1 MPLDASDY
9 SDLDGGL
16 VRMMNRLNEEGTAT
30 KDPDADA
37 FLRENAN
44 AVFLGLL
51 FDQRIL
57 AEVAFIGPLKLKQ
70 RLGHL
75 DMKKIAKMD
84 RDKFAEV
91 FSEKPAVHRFTNKM
105 VDLTQ
110 STAQKLADEYEGDA
124 ANIWKEGTNA
134 EVEKR
139 VRAFPGIG
147 PLKARKLR
155 MCLYYFGHRDLSEA

>member
-9 SDLDGGL
+9 SDLEGGL
-16 VRMMNRLNEEGTAT
+16 VRMMNRLKEEGTAT
-30 KDPDADA
+30 KDLEADA

-44 AVFLGLL
+44 AVLLGLL
-51 FDQRIL
+51 YDQRIL

-75 DMKKIAKMD
+75 DMKKIATMD
-84 RDKFAEV
+84 REKFAAI
-91 FSEKPAVHRFTNKM
+91 FTEKPAVHRFSNKM
-105 VDLTQ
+105 VDITLD
-110 STAQKLADEYEGDA
+110 TAKKLAAEYDGDA
-124 ANIWKEGTNA
+124 ANIWKTGTNA

-139 VRAFPGIG
+139 VREFPGFG

>member
-1 MPLDASDY
+1 MAIDASDY
-9 SDLDGGL
+9 SDLEGGL
-16 VRMMNRLNEEGTAT
+16 VRMMNRLKEEGTAT

-37 FLRENAN
+37 YLRESAN

-51 FDQRIL
+51 YDQRIL

-84 RDKFAEV
+84 PEKFAEV
-91 FSEKPAVHRFTNKM
+91 FAEKPAVHRFIGKM
-105 VDLTQ
+105 SDLTQ
-110 STAQKLADEYEGDA
+110 QTAKILVDQYGGDA

-139 VRAFPGIG
+139 VREFPGFG

-155 MCLYYFGHRDLSEA
+155 MCLYYFGHRDLSEK

>member
-1 MPLDASDY
+1 MPIDASDY

-16 VRMMNRLNEEGTAT
+16 VRMMNRLKTEGTAT
-30 KDPDADA
+30 KDPDADQL
-37 FLRENAN
+37 LRDSAN

-51 FDQRIL
+51 YDQRIL

-84 RDKFAEV
+84 RQKFAEV
-91 FSEKPAVHRFTNKM
+91 FTQKPAVHRFSNKM

-110 STAQKLADEYEGDA
+110 ETAKILVDEYGGDA

-139 VRAFPGIG
+139 VRAFPGFG
-147 PLKARKLR
+147 PMKARKLR
-155 MCLYYFGHRDLSEA
+155 MCLYYFDHRDLSEA

>member
-1 MPLDASDY
+1 MAIDASDY
-9 SDLDGGL
+9 SDLEGGL
-16 VRMMNRLNEEGTAT
+16 VRMMNRLKEEGTAT
-30 KDPDADA
+30 KDPEADA

-51 FDQRIL
+51 YDQRIL

-84 RDKFAEV
+84 REKFAAV
-91 FSEKPAVHRFTNKM
+91 FSEKPAVHRFSNKM
-105 VDLTQ
+105 VDTTLIV
-110 STAQKLADEYEGDA
+110 ANKLSDEYDGDA
-124 ANIWKEGTNA
+124 ANIWKTGTNA

-139 VRAFPGIG
+139 VREFPGFG

>member
-1 MPLDASDY
+1 MAIDASDY
-9 SDLDGGL
+9 SDLEGGL
-16 VRMMNRLNEEGTAT
+16 VRMMNRLKEEGTAT
-30 KDPDADA
+30 KDPEADA

-51 FDQRIL
+51 YDQRIL
-57 AEVAFIGPLKLKQ
+57 AEVAFVGPLKLKQ

-84 RDKFAEV
+84 REKFAEI
-91 FSEKPAVHRFTNKM
+91 FTEKPAVHRFSNKM
-105 VDLTQ
+105 VDTTQEIAKKLT
-110 STAQKLADEYEGDA
+110 AEYAGDA

-139 VRAFPGIG
+139 VREFPGFG

>member
-51 FDQRIL
+51 FDQRVL

-75 DMKKIAKMD
+75 DIKKIAKMD

-110 STAQKLADEYEGDA
+110 STAQMLADEYEGDA

-139 VRAFPGIG
+139 VRAFPGFG

>member
-1 MPLDASDY
+1 MPIDASDY
-9 SDLDGGL
+9 ADLDGGL
-16 VRMMNRLNEEGTAT
+16 VRMMNRLKTEGTAT
-30 KDPDADA
+30 KDPDADQL
-37 FLRENAN
+37 LRDSAN

-51 FDQRIL
+51 YDQRML

-84 RDKFAEV
+84 REAFAEV
-91 FSEKPAVHRFTNKM
+91 FTQKPAVHRFSNKM
-105 VDLTQ
+105 VDLTLEI
-110 STAQKLADEYEGDA
+110 ANILVDEYDGDA

-139 VRAFPGIG
+139 VRAFPGFG

-155 MCLYYFGHRDLSEA
+155 MCLYYSGHRDLSEA

>member
-1 MPLDASDY
+1 MAIDASDY
-9 SDLDGGL
+9 SDLEGGL
-16 VRMMNRLNEEGTAT
+16 VRMMNRLKTEGTAT
-30 KDPDADA
+30 KDPEADA

-51 FDQRIL
+51 YDQRIL

-84 RDKFAEV
+84 REKFAEI
-91 FSEKPAVHRFTNKM
+91 FTEKPAVHRFSNKM
-105 VDLTQ
+105 VDTTQ
-110 STAQKLADEYEGDA
+110 EIAKKLVTEYNGDA

-134 EVEKR
+134 DVEKR
-139 VRAFPGIG
+139 VREFPGFG

>member
-1 MPLDASDY
+1 MPIDASDY

-16 VRMMNRLNEEGTAT
+16 VRMMNRLKEEGTAT
-30 KDPDADA
+30 KDPEADR
-37 FLRENAN
+37 FLRDNAN
-44 AVFLGLL
+44 ALFLGLL
-51 FDQRIL
+51 YDQRIL

-84 RDKFAEV
+84 PERFTEV
-91 FSEKPAVHRFTNKM
+91 FAEKPAVHRFIGKM
-105 VDLTQ
+105 SDLTQ
-110 STAQKLADEYEGDA
+110 QTANILVEKYDGDA

-139 VRAFPGIG
+139 VREFPGFG
-147 PLKARKLR
+147 PMKARKLR
-155 MCLYYFGHRDLSEA
+155 MCLYYFDHRDLSEK

>member
-1 MPLDASDY
+1 MPIDASDY
-9 SDLDGGL
+9 SDLEGGL
-16 VRMMNRLNEEGTAT
+16 VRMMNRLKEEGTAT
-30 KDPDADA
+30 KNPDADE
-37 FLRENAN
+37 FLRESAN

-51 FDQRIL
+51 YDQRIL

-84 RDKFAEV
+84 REKFAEI
-91 FSEKPAVHRFTNKM
+91 FTQKPAVHRFSNKM

-110 STAQKLADEYEGDA
+110 ETAQRLVDEYDGDA

-139 VRAFPGIG
+139 VREFTGFG